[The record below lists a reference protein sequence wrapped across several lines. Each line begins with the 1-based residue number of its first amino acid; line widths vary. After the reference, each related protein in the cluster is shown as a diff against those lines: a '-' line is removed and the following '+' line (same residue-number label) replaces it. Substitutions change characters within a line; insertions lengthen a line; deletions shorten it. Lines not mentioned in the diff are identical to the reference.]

1 MFRQYFYGCIGYK
14 QTSGIQSFLSVA
26 MARKHWWNKLRSSK
40 RLENIVVEDE
50 GYSKKVAASSSSSDK
65 SSGTTP
71 IKSAANSPAAS
82 AKFST
87 EDVDSSATV
96 DAINNPGCENAPAPA
111 FSLGSSTPQDGAC
124 SIRSIPNKE
133 AQSRVQMRLL
143 SVPDLSACGC
153 PDCQTRA
160 NFSLP
165 RTDLTKS
172 SAQYST
178 SSLFV
183 VRFMVCLVLLITY
196 PMAGTLLFIML
207 FGLEVV
213 IQSQKNSAMS
223 ANTSKDGRHPYFAPA
238 QSNFPHDQMFTLN

>member
-1 MFRQYFYGCIGYK
+1 
-14 QTSGIQSFLSVA
+14 

-40 RLENIVVEDE
+40 RLENIVAEDE
-50 GYSKKVAASSSSSDK
+50 GYSKKLVASSSSSDK
-65 SSGTTP
+65 STATPP

-82 AKFST
+82 AKLSA
-87 EDVDSSATV
+87 EYVDSTATV
-96 DAINNPGCENAPAPA
+96 DGISNPDCENGHAPT
-111 FSLGSSTPQDGAC
+111 FSLSSSTPQDSAY

-133 AQSRVQMRLL
+133 AQSRVQMHLL
-143 SVPDLSACGC
+143 PVPDLSACGC
-153 PDCQTRA
+153 TDCQTKA

-165 RTDLTKS
+165 RTDLTKP
-172 SAQYST
+172 AQYST

-213 IQSQKNSAMS
+213 IQSQKNSAQS
-223 ANTSKDGRHPYFAPA
+223 VSTSKDGRYPYFAPT
-238 QSNFPHDQMFTLN
+238 QSNFPHDQVFTLN